1 MNDQIIRQFHILN
14 LLPRYPI
21 IRLTLLILQDQ
32 LLDKGF
38 TVGLRTLQRD
48 LNALRDV
55 FVGIDNC
62 RNEDRSVSWLS
73 RPPLFNPQHHL
84 LSRCDSGILSVDSL
98 PKCETNLVFKRLALL
113 CYRGKLRNQSRRKR
127 PAYVPNCRI
136 NYLSSTTSRF
146 ISQ

>member
-1 MNDQIIRQFHILN
+1 MGRNPKSGETNNGQAKFTAHVKQDLEMRVRTNAAQPNHLCPLNSSSGSSSYDLAHSTPFHFL
-14 LLPRYPI
+14 
-21 IRLTLLILQDQ
+21 
-32 LLDKGF
+32 
-38 TVGLRTLQRD
+38 
-48 LNALRDV
+48 A
-55 FVGIDNC
+55 C
-62 RNEDRSVSWLS
+62 RSKVS